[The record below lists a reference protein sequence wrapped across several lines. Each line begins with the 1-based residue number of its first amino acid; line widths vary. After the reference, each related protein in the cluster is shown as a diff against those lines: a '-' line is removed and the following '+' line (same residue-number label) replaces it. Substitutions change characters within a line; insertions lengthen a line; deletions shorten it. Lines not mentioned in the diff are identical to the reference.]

1 MKKEDFLKGMTM
13 MGIAYNKEY
22 NQKELEVWY
31 SMLGD
36 YKVEDFSNAIQTL
49 IKTLK
54 RVPTIADI
62 TEQIAKEKTSNIP
75 TAEDEWQEVLY
86 AVRRYGSYREKEALE
101 SLKPYTA
108 KIVGYIGYFRIC
120 SATSD
125 EQIWNKKNIIE
136 EYNSLVDKSIINLQI
151 ENNSNEKLML
161 NE

>member
-108 KIVGYIGYFRIC
+108 KIVGYIGYFRIFGYKYFIFLHR
-120 SATSD
+120 SPYMND
-125 EQIWNKKNIIE
+125 
-136 EYNSLVDKSIINLQI
+136 SIFITELYRVFHQVN
-151 ENNSNEKLML
+151 
-161 NE
+161 